1 MQQDNRDKRRNDCL
15 SVIRV
20 IVYFEILPNSTCR
33 LRFTTWY
40 ILLISGTIFVIGHRI
55 TVTSK
60 FLINIFF
67 ECQDFFITD
76 CARKSTDYAKGAI
89 CFWASVIL
97 WAGYYVIQFYGY
109 ACMGQKL

>member
-15 SVIRV
+15 SGIRV

-40 ILLISGTIFVIGHRI
+40 ILLISGMIFVIGHRI

-60 FLINIFF
+60 FISEWRQSMQN
-67 ECQDFFITD
+67 QAD
-76 CARKSTDYAKGAI
+76 AP
-89 CFWASVIL
+89 IL
-97 WAGYYVIQFYGY
+97 HTAN
-109 ACMGQKL
+109 